1 MPAVMWKL
9 AAGGESVD
17 MFDGHIDGIRD
28 RRGANEMRQ
37 DGQLLFVQEN
47 LLCHADFRHGSY
59 RLHLSQGFFDQV
71 NHLVSVKSCGN
82 LCQKVYVRPEFPRP
96 QKSGGQQHSRSS
108 R

>member
-47 LLCHADFRHGSY
+47 LLCHADFRDDICTL
-59 RLHLSQGFFDQV
+59 RPSQVSTSQV
-71 NHLVSVKSCGN
+71 NPLVFG
-82 LCQKVYVRPEFPRP
+82 
-96 QKSGGQQHSRSS
+96 
-108 R
+108 